1 MIEYDTRNGI
11 DAYGRKNNLQII
23 IRLIDHVDIINSFPA
38 WCRRALDDGR
48 ATIGRDDAKGW
59 RDTGGDGGV
68 GVR

>member
-38 WCRRALDDGR
+38 
-48 ATIGRDDAKGW
+48 
-59 RDTGGDGGV
+59 
-68 GVR
+68 